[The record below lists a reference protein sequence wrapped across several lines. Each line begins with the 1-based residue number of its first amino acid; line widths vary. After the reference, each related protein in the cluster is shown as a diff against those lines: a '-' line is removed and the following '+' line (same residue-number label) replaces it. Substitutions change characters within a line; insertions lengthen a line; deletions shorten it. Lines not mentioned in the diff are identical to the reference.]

1 MIEIIMKFL
10 DDGNFVYGIF
20 VDLKKAFYTVDHNI
34 LLSNLSHYGT
44 RGVAKRWF
52 EVYLCEHKQFVSVN
66 GFDSDMST
74 ITCVIIQ
81 GSFLGPLLFLI
92 YINDLAIKYWKVHHH
107 ADDTNL
113 LNINK
118 SPQKLN
124 KSINADLKIITN
136 WLNANEIY
144 VNVSTTELLN

>member
-1 MIEIIMKFL
+1 MKFL

-20 VDLKKAFYTVDHNI
+20 VELKKAFYTVDHNI

-92 YINDLAIKYWKVHHH
+92 YINDLAIKY
-107 ADDTNL
+107 
-113 LNINK
+113 
-118 SPQKLN
+118 
-124 KSINADLKIITN
+124 
-136 WLNANEIY
+136 
-144 VNVSTTELLN
+144 